1 MKRTGDA
8 SPSTRT
14 FLGTLFGARVA
25 PPDPPSKILNVH
37 VRARARE
44 REREA
49 ESYIANP
56 IGAKNGL
63 LYRWLSGK
71 NETCRRSESLFSLSL
86 SLSLSQRNDLY
97 TGRINGQNGP
107 VFVSFAK
114 QSAKMIAR

>member
-71 NETCRRSESLFSLSL
+71 NETCRRSESLLPLSPNNVRASVKRVPPSLSL
-86 SLSLSQRNDLY
+86 SLSLSL
-97 TGRINGQNGP
+97 
-107 VFVSFAK
+107 
-114 QSAKMIAR
+114 SAQ